1 MRVRTTK
8 HLVLVGGGHAH
19 MTVMLHLEEY
29 LSRGHQVTLINRS
42 PFHYYSGMGPG
53 MFSGIYRPE
62 EIRFHVR
69 KMVEDR
75 GGEFVEGEVVR
86 VVPRE
91 KRLILASGGE
101 IHYDVASF
109 NTGSHVPVDSLKGVT
124 EEMFTVKPILNLLK
138 AKHRVLNHLS
148 LGIPRFVV
156 VGGGAAGLEVTGNL
170 QRLVHH
176 QDGKAHITLLAG
188 HRFLPALPE
197 RVRRIALTSFSERGI
212 DIVEGVRVH
221 SFEKGEAI
229 LEDKRRIPFDLVFLA
244 LGVRPSPLFADS
256 GLPTGPDGG
265 LLVNAH
271 LQTLSFPELF
281 GGGDCISLE
290 DHRLDKVGV
299 YAVRQNPIL
308 YHNLMAAL
316 EGGEMQTFVPQ
327 KSYLLIFNLGNG
339 KGIFWKGK
347 KVFAGRAAFWLKD
360 RIDRKFMKAF
370 QVSGERE
377 R

>member
-1 MRVRTTK
+1 MSRSTK
-8 HLVLVGGGHAH
+8 QLVLVGGGHAH
-19 MTVMLHLEEY
+19 MTVMLHLDEY

-42 PFHYYSGMGPG
+42 PFHYYSGMGPA

-86 VVPRE
+86 VDLQSR
-91 KRLILASGGE
+91 RLVLASGGE
-101 IHYDVASF
+101 ISYDVVSF
-109 NTGSHVPVDSLKGVT
+109 NTGSHVPIASLKGVT
-124 EEMFTVKPILNLLK
+124 EEMVPVKPIVNLLH
-138 AKHRVLNHLS
+138 AKQRVLNQLS
-148 LGIPRFVV
+148 QGILRLVV

-170 QRLVHH
+170 QRLVRH
-176 QDGKAHITLLAG
+176 QGGKARITLLAG
-188 HRFLPALPE
+188 HRLLPAFPE
-197 RVRRIALTSFSERGI
+197 RVRRLALNSFSGREI
-212 DIVEGVRVH
+212 TVVEGARVR
-221 SFEKGEAI
+221 SFETGEAV
-229 LEDKRRIPFDLVFLA
+229 LEDDRRIPFDLVFLA
-244 LGVRPSPLFADS
+244 LGVRPSPIFADS

-265 LLVNAH
+265 LLVNAS
-271 LQTLSFPELF
+271 LQCPSSPELF

-290 DHRLDKVGV
+290 GHSLDKVGV

-316 EGGEMQTFVPQ
+316 EGGEMQTFLPQ

-339 KGIFWKGK
+339 KAIFRKGK
-347 KVFAGRAAFWLKD
+347 IVFAGRAAFRLKD
-360 RIDRKFMKAF
+360 WIDRKFMKTF